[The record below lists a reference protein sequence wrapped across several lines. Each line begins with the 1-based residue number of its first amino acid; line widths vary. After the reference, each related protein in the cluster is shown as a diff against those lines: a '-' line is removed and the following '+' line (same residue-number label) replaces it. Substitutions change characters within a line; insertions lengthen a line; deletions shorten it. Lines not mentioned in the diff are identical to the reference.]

1 MCVSCVCLCAR
12 AHECVGNTVWVDEG
26 RGGGR
31 DWRGG
36 GVAGKLDEINYVPV
50 LVLYHS
56 LSLTAKPHAR
66 PHTHTSLARR

>member
-1 MCVSCVCLCAR
+1 MCVLCVCLCAR
-12 AHECVGNTVWVDEG
+12 AYECVGSTVWVG
-26 RGGGR
+26 VGG
-31 DWRGG
+31 GG

-66 PHTHTSLARR
+66 PHTHSSLARH